1 VNSEDYEKLVAATL
15 RDLKLAGS
23 KEVHH
28 QREFVGK
35 RTGRK
40 IKIDVSFELELHEF
54 TVLCL
59 VECKWYNHKVDVS
72 EVEEFRTKLDDI
84 GAHKGLMFTTVG
96 FQDGAVKV
104 AKAYGIALARLS
116 DSARHRDMHA
126 ITNSLDRKMPPMQ
139 RIAGEVLS
147 GALYFDVMGVEGW
160 KWFPCGKALL
170 NELYLVDCLTPKK
183 SATAQ
188 K

>member
-1 VNSEDYEKLVAATL
+1 MNSDEYERLVAATIQ
-15 RDLKLAGS
+15 DLNLAGA
-23 KEVHH
+23 KQVCH
-28 QREFVGK
+28 QRDFVGK
-35 RTGRK
+35 MTGRK
-40 IKIDVSFELELHEF
+40 IKVDVSFELELHEF

-72 EVEEFRTKLDDI
+72 EVEEFRSKMEDI

-96 FQDGAVKV
+96 FQDGAVKY
-104 AKAYGIALARLS
+104 AKAYGIGLARLS
-116 DSARHRDMHA
+116 DSARPGDMHA
-126 ITNSLDRKMPPMQ
+126 ITNSLDRRMQPMQ

-147 GALYFDVMGVEGW
+147 GALYVDLMGVEGW

-183 SATAQ
+183 PAAAQ
-188 K
+188 T